1 MGVRKTNKLVRE
13 AGKVLEE
20 NSEAIAVSL
29 GNHAKEG
36 HIQSTKLLLELADRS
51 TEEEGEEP
59 SRPLRD
65 WAGEVAAEPEWQ
77 GEMSEEAAE
86 TGAGGREPEG

>member
-1 MGVRKTNKLVRE
+1 LGARKTNKLVRE

-20 NSEAIAVSL
+20 NSIAIAVSL
-29 GNHAKEG
+29 AEHAKQG
-36 HIQSTKLLLELADRS
+36 HIQSTKLLLDLADRS
-51 TEEEGEEP
+51 TEDEGEER